1 MLGMESSAQQEVTET
16 VHPWIRCQLNQSL
29 RGIIFE
35 KARTTKFSVYT
46 AFGFLRPRLFYFY
59 PRAFA
64 LLDLYITD
72 FKAPN
77 PPISSAHKL
86 YALKGPQA
94 AGSSWKCRLLL
105 S

>member
-64 LLDLYITD
+64 LLDLYMTD

-77 PPISSAHKL
+77 PTISRP
-86 YALKGPQA
+86 YCRFD
-94 AGSSWKCRLLL
+94 GSKYSN
-105 S
+105 